1 MTRSLDPTDAAMN
14 TARNGGSVRALS
26 PSPSLSE
33 SKPSA
38 ACHGN
43 CCVYFAPKTDHKPDR
58 EQTRRNAMELFGCA
72 DMSVNKFT
80 AMVFTEQAYGLC
92 ISNGNGC
99 GDCFGY
105 SFLGRL
111 VKMGDV
117 LTDDRDFSGR
127 CSTC

>member
-1 MTRSLDPTDAAMN
+1 MTRSRGPTDAAMN
-14 TARNGGSVRALS
+14 SARNSGSVRALS

-43 CCVYFAPKTDHKPDR
+43 CCVYFASKTGRKPDR
-58 EQTRRNAMELFGCA
+58 EQTRRDAMELFGCA
-72 DMSVNKFT
+72 DMSVNKINV
-80 AMVFTEQAYGLC
+80 MVFAEQAYGVC
-92 ISNGNGC
+92 VSNGDGC

-111 VKMGDV
+111 AKMGDV
-117 LTDDRDFSGR
+117 LPDDQDFIGR
-127 CSTC
+127 CITC